1 MASVRTL
8 GPERKE
14 KMRKKRWPLVLAAAV
29 VVSVAGGVLAA
40 PLFTPTVQ
48 YETYEVAKTEV
59 VKTVS
64 ANGQLAE
71 SQVLA
76 YGTAEQPILIA
87 SNGNSLAIAQF
98 GASLEVDSISVKLG
112 EEVAKGDLLFTYLSP
127 FGQEVEVEAISSGIV
142 RSIDT
147 SSGLRTSGSVV
158 TIGSTKPVVSVFV
171 SEYDADLVQIDQTA
185 TIELDAINA
194 VFEGTVETLGQVA
207 QSVSGIKQYEV
218 LLSVSSVP
226 NGARFGMSATAEIVV
241 QTKQNVLA
249 VPLSAL
255 VGEDEP
261 QVDVLVTNGDSQS
274 IERMTLELGLIGDS
288 YAEVTQGVFAG
299 DQVITG
305 ISGTIPAPINFGPP
319 PGVRQGG

>member
-1 MASVRTL
+1 
-8 GPERKE
+8 
-14 KMRKKRWPLVLAAAV
+14 MRKKRWPLVLAAAV
-29 VVSVAGGVLAA
+29 VVSVAGGILAA

-48 YETYEVAKTEV
+48 YETYEVAPTEV

-71 SQVLA
+71 TQLLA
-76 YGTAEQPILIA
+76 YGTAEQPILVSA
-87 SNGNSLAIAQF
+87 NGNTLAIAQF
-98 GASLEVDSISVKLG
+98 GASLEVDVISVELG
-112 EEVAKGDLLFTYLSP
+112 EEVSKGDLLFTYLNP
-127 FGQEVEVEAISSGIV
+127 LGQEIEVEAMSSGVV
-142 RSIDT
+142 RSID
-147 SSGLRTSGSVV
+147 SSDGLRTSASVV

-171 SEYDADLVQIDQTA
+171 SEYDADLVQLGQVA

-194 VFEGTVETLGQVA
+194 VFEGTVDTVGQVA

-226 NGARFGMSATAEIVV
+226 SGARFGMSATAEIVV
-241 QTKQNVLA
+241 QTKTDVLA
-249 VPLSAL
+249 IPLSAL
-255 VGEDEP
+255 VGEEDP
-261 QVDVLVTNGDSQS
+261 QVDVLVTEGESQS
-274 IERMTLELGLIGDS
+274 IERRTLKLGLIGDS
-288 YAEVTQGVFAG
+288 FAEVTQGVFSG

>member
-1 MASVRTL
+1 
-8 GPERKE
+8 
-14 KMRKKRWPLVLAAAV
+14 MRKKRWPIVLAAAV
-29 VVSVAGGVLAA
+29 VMSVAGGILAA

-48 YETYEVAKTEV
+48 YETYEVAPTEV

-71 SQVLA
+71 TQLLA

-87 SNGNSLAIAQF
+87 ANGNTLAIAQF
-98 GASLEVDSISVKLG
+98 GASLEVDVISVELG
-112 EEVAKGDLLFTYLSP
+112 EEVSKGDLLFTYLNP
-127 FGQEVEVEAISSGIV
+127 LGQEIEVEAMSSGVV
-142 RSIDT
+142 RSID
-147 SSGLRTSGSVV
+147 SSDGLRTSASVV
-158 TIGSTKPVVSVFV
+158 TIGSTEPVVSVFV
-171 SEYDADLVQIDQTA
+171 SEYDADLVQLGQVA

-194 VFEGTVETLGQVA
+194 VFEGTVETVGQVA

-226 NGARFGMSATAEIVV
+226 SGARFGMSATAEIVV
-241 QTKQNVLA
+241 QTKTDVLA
-249 VPLSAL
+249 IPLSAL
-255 VGEDEP
+255 VGEEEP
-261 QVDVLVTNGDSQS
+261 QVDVLVTEGESQS
-274 IERMTLELGLIGDS
+274 IERRTLKLGLIGDS
-288 YAEVTQGVFAG
+288 FAEVTQGVFSG

>member
-1 MASVRTL
+1 
-8 GPERKE
+8 
-14 KMRKKRWPLVLAAAV
+14 MRKKRWPLVLAAAV
-29 VVSVAGGVLAA
+29 VVSVAGGILAA

-48 YETYEVAKTEV
+48 YETYEVAPTEV

-71 SQVLA
+71 TQLLA

-87 SNGNSLAIAQF
+87 ANGNTLAIAQF
-98 GASLEVDSISVKLG
+98 GASLEVDVISVELG
-112 EEVAKGDLLFTYLSP
+112 EEVSKGDLLFTYLNP
-127 FGQEVEVEAISSGIV
+127 LGQEIEVEAMSSGVV
-142 RSIDT
+142 RSID
-147 SSGLRTSGSVV
+147 SSDGLRTSASVV

-171 SEYDADLVQIDQTA
+171 SEYDADLVQLGQVA

-194 VFEGTVETLGQVA
+194 VFEGTVETVGQVA

-226 NGARFGMSATAEIVV
+226 SGARFGMSATAEIVV
-241 QTKQNVLA
+241 QTKTDVLA
-249 VPLSAL
+249 IPLSAL
-255 VGEDEP
+255 VGEEDP
-261 QVDVLVTNGDSQS
+261 QVDVLVTEGESQS
-274 IERMTLELGLIGDS
+274 IERRTLKLGLIGDS
-288 YAEVTQGVFAG
+288 FAEVTQGVFSG

>member
-1 MASVRTL
+1 
-8 GPERKE
+8 
-14 KMRKKRWPLVLAAAV
+14 MRKKRWPLVLAAAV
-29 VVSVAGGVLAA
+29 VVSVAGGILAA

-48 YETYEVAKTEV
+48 YETYEVTPTEV

-71 SQVLA
+71 TQLLA

-87 SNGNSLAIAQF
+87 ANGNTLAIAQF
-98 GASLEVDSISVKLG
+98 GASLEVDVISVELG
-112 EEVAKGDLLFTYLSP
+112 EEVSKGDLLFTYLNP
-127 FGQEVEVEAISSGIV
+127 LGQEIEVEAMSSGIV
-142 RSIDT
+142 RSID
-147 SSGLRTSGSVV
+147 SSDGLRTSASVV

-171 SEYDADLVQIDQTA
+171 SEYDADLVQLGQVA

-194 VFEGTVETLGQVA
+194 VFEGTVETVGQVA

-226 NGARFGMSATAEIVV
+226 SGARFGMSATAEIVV
-241 QTKQNVLA
+241 QTKTDVLA
-249 VPLSAL
+249 IPLSAL
-255 VGEDEP
+255 VGEEDP
-261 QVDVLVTNGDSQS
+261 QVDVLVTEGESQS
-274 IERMTLELGLIGDS
+274 IERRTLKLGLIGDS
-288 YAEVTQGVFAG
+288 FAEVTQGVFSG

>member
-1 MASVRTL
+1 
-8 GPERKE
+8 
-14 KMRKKRWPLVLAAAV
+14 MRKKRWPLVLAAAV
-29 VVSVAGGVLAA
+29 VVSVAGGILAA

-48 YETYEVAKTEV
+48 YETYEVAPTEV

-71 SQVLA
+71 TQLLA

-87 SNGNSLAIAQF
+87 ANGNTLAIAQF
-98 GASLEVDSISVKLG
+98 GASLEVDVISVELG
-112 EEVAKGDLLFTYLSP
+112 EEVSKGDLLFTYLNP
-127 FGQEVEVEAISSGIV
+127 LGQEIEVEAMSSGVV
-142 RSIDT
+142 RSID
-147 SSGLRTSGSVV
+147 SSDGLRTSASVV

-171 SEYDADLVQIDQTA
+171 SEYDADLVQLGQVA

-194 VFEGTVETLGQVA
+194 VFEGTVDTVGQVA

-226 NGARFGMSATAEIVV
+226 SGARFGMSATAEIVV
-241 QTKQNVLA
+241 QTKTDVLA
-249 VPLSAL
+249 IPLSAL
-255 VGEDEP
+255 VGEEEP
-261 QVDVLVTNGDSQS
+261 QVDVLVTDGESQS
-274 IERMTLELGLIGDS
+274 IERRTLKLGLIGDS
-288 YAEVTQGVFAG
+288 FAEVTQGVFSG

>member
-1 MASVRTL
+1 
-8 GPERKE
+8 
-14 KMRKKRWPLVLAAAV
+14 MRKKRWPLVLAAAV
-29 VVSVAGGVLAA
+29 VVSVAGGILAA

-48 YETYEVAKTEV
+48 YETYEVAPTEV

-71 SQVLA
+71 TQLLA
-76 YGTAEQPILIA
+76 YGTAEQPILISA
-87 SNGNSLAIAQF
+87 NGNTLAIAQF
-98 GASLEVDSISVKLG
+98 GASLEVDVISVELG
-112 EEVAKGDLLFTYLSP
+112 EEVSKGDLLFTYLNP
-127 FGQEVEVEAISSGIV
+127 LGQEIEVEAMSSGVV
-142 RSIDT
+142 RSID
-147 SSGLRTSGSVV
+147 SSDGLRTSASVV

-171 SEYDADLVQIDQTA
+171 SEYDADLVQLGQVA

-194 VFEGTVETLGQVA
+194 VFEGTVETVGQVA

-226 NGARFGMSATAEIVV
+226 SGARFGMSATAEIVV
-241 QTKQNVLA
+241 QTKTDVLA
-249 VPLSAL
+249 IPLSAL
-255 VGEDEP
+255 VGEEDP
-261 QVDVLVTNGDSQS
+261 QVDVLVTEGESQS
-274 IERMTLELGLIGDS
+274 IERRTLKLGLIGDS
-288 YAEVTQGVFAG
+288 FAEVTQGVFSG

>member
-1 MASVRTL
+1 
-8 GPERKE
+8 
-14 KMRKKRWPLVLAAAV
+14 MRKKRWPLVLAAAV
-29 VVSVAGGVLAA
+29 VVSVAGGILAA

-48 YETYEVAKTEV
+48 YETYEVTPTEV

-71 SQVLA
+71 TQLLA

-87 SNGNSLAIAQF
+87 ANGNTLAIAQF
-98 GASLEVDSISVKLG
+98 GASLEVDVIAVELG
-112 EEVAKGDLLFTYLSP
+112 EEVSKGDLLFTYLNP
-127 FGQEVEVEAISSGIV
+127 LGQEIEVEAMSSGVV
-142 RSIDT
+142 RSID
-147 SSGLRTSGSVV
+147 SSDGLRTSASVV
-158 TIGSTKPVVSVFV
+158 TIGSTEPVVSVFV
-171 SEYDADLVQIDQTA
+171 SEYDADLVQLGQVA

-194 VFEGTVETLGQVA
+194 VFEGTVETVGQVA

-226 NGARFGMSATAEIVV
+226 SGARFGMSATAEIVV
-241 QTKQNVLA
+241 QTKTDVLA
-249 VPLSAL
+249 IPLSAL
-255 VGEDEP
+255 VGEEEP
-261 QVDVLVTNGDSQS
+261 QVDVLVTEGESQS
-274 IERMTLELGLIGDS
+274 IERRTLTLGLIGDS
-288 YAEVTQGVFAG
+288 FAEVTQGVFSG

>member
-1 MASVRTL
+1 
-8 GPERKE
+8 
-14 KMRKKRWPLVLAAAV
+14 MRKKRWPLVLAAAV
-29 VVSVAGGVLAA
+29 VVSVAGGILAA

-48 YETYEVAKTEV
+48 YETYEVTPTEV
-59 VKTVS
+59 AKTVS

-71 SQVLA
+71 TQLLA

-87 SNGNSLAIAQF
+87 ANGNTLAIAQF
-98 GASLEVDSISVKLG
+98 GASLEVDVISVELG
-112 EEVAKGDLLFTYLSP
+112 EEVSKGDLLFTYLNP
-127 FGQEVEVEAISSGIV
+127 LGQEIEVEAMSSGVV
-142 RSIDT
+142 RSID
-147 SSGLRTSGSVV
+147 SSDGLRTSASVV

-171 SEYDADLVQIDQTA
+171 SEYDADLVQLGQVA

-194 VFEGTVETLGQVA
+194 VFEGTVETVGQVA

-226 NGARFGMSATAEIVV
+226 SGARFGMSATAEIVV
-241 QTKQNVLA
+241 QTKTDVLA
-249 VPLSAL
+249 IPLSAL
-255 VGEDEP
+255 VGEEDP
-261 QVDVLVTNGDSQS
+261 QVDVLVTEGESQS
-274 IERMTLELGLIGDS
+274 IERRTLTLGLIGDS
-288 YAEVTQGVFAG
+288 FAEVTQGVFSG

>member
-1 MASVRTL
+1 
-8 GPERKE
+8 
-14 KMRKKRWPLVLAAAV
+14 MRKKRWPIVLAAAL
-29 VVSVAGGVLAA
+29 VVSVAGGILAA

-48 YETYEVAKTEV
+48 YETYGVAPTEV

-71 SQVLA
+71 TQLLA

-87 SNGNSLAIAQF
+87 ANGNTLAIAQF
-98 GASLEVDSISVKLG
+98 GASLEVDVISVELG
-112 EEVAKGDLLFTYLSP
+112 EEVSKGDLLFTYLNP
-127 FGQEVEVEAISSGIV
+127 LGQEIEVEAMSSGVV
-142 RSIDT
+142 RSID
-147 SSGLRTSGSVV
+147 SSDGLRTSASVV
-158 TIGSTKPVVSVFV
+158 TIGSTEPVVSVFV
-171 SEYDADLVQIDQTA
+171 SEYDADLVQLGQVA

-194 VFEGTVETLGQVA
+194 VFEGTVETVGQVA

-226 NGARFGMSATAEIVV
+226 SGARFGMSATAEIVV
-241 QTKQNVLA
+241 QTKTDVLA
-249 VPLSAL
+249 IPLSAL
-255 VGEDEP
+255 VGEEDP
-261 QVDVLVTNGDSQS
+261 QVDVLVTEGESQS
-274 IERMTLELGLIGDS
+274 IERRTLKLGLIGDS
-288 YAEVTQGVFAG
+288 FAEVTQGVFSG

>member
-1 MASVRTL
+1 
-8 GPERKE
+8 
-14 KMRKKRWPLVLAAAV
+14 MRKKRWPLVLAAAV
-29 VVSVAGGVLAA
+29 VVSVAGGILAA

-48 YETYEVAKTEV
+48 YETYGVAPTEV

-71 SQVLA
+71 TQLLA

-87 SNGNSLAIAQF
+87 ANGNTLAIAQF
-98 GASLEVDSISVKLG
+98 GASLEVDVISVELG
-112 EEVAKGDLLFTYLSP
+112 EEVSKGDLLFTYLNP
-127 FGQEVEVEAISSGIV
+127 LGQEIEVEAMSSGIV
-142 RSIDT
+142 RSID
-147 SSGLRTSGSVV
+147 SSDGLRTSASVV
-158 TIGSTKPVVSVFV
+158 TIGSTEPVVSVFV
-171 SEYDADLVQIDQTA
+171 SEYDADLVQLGQVA

-194 VFEGTVETLGQVA
+194 VFEGTVETVGQVA

-226 NGARFGMSATAEIVV
+226 SGARFGMSATAEIVV
-241 QTKQNVLA
+241 QTKTDVLA
-249 VPLSAL
+249 IPLSAL
-255 VGEDEP
+255 VGEEDP
-261 QVDVLVTNGDSQS
+261 QVDVLVTEGESQS
-274 IERMTLELGLIGDS
+274 IERRTLKLGLIGDS
-288 YAEVTQGVFAG
+288 FAEVTQGVFSG

>member
-1 MASVRTL
+1 
-8 GPERKE
+8 
-14 KMRKKRWPLVLAAAV
+14 MRKKRWPLVLAAAV
-29 VVSVAGGVLAA
+29 VVSVAGGILAA

-48 YETYEVAKTEV
+48 YETYEVTPTEV

-71 SQVLA
+71 TQLLA

-87 SNGNSLAIAQF
+87 ANGNTLAIAQF
-98 GASLEVDSISVKLG
+98 GASLEVDVISVELG
-112 EEVAKGDLLFTYLSP
+112 EEVSKGDLLFTYLNP
-127 FGQEVEVEAISSGIV
+127 LGQEIEVEAMSSGVV
-142 RSIDT
+142 RSID
-147 SSGLRTSGSVV
+147 SSDGLRTSASVV

-171 SEYDADLVQIDQTA
+171 SEYDADLVQLGQVA

-194 VFEGTVETLGQVA
+194 VFEGTVETVGQVA

-226 NGARFGMSATAEIVV
+226 SGARFGMSATAEIVV
-241 QTKQNVLA
+241 QTKTDVLA
-249 VPLSAL
+249 IPLSAL
-255 VGEDEP
+255 VGEEDP
-261 QVDVLVTNGDSQS
+261 QVDVLVTEGESQS
-274 IERMTLELGLIGDS
+274 IERRTLKLGLIGDS
-288 YAEVTQGVFAG
+288 FAEVTQGVFSG

>member
-1 MASVRTL
+1 
-8 GPERKE
+8 
-14 KMRKKRWPLVLAAAV
+14 MRKKRWPLVLAAAV
-29 VVSVAGGVLAA
+29 VVSVAGGILAA

-48 YETYEVAKTEV
+48 YETYEVTPTEV

-71 SQVLA
+71 TQLLA

-87 SNGNSLAIAQF
+87 ANGNTLAIAQF
-98 GASLEVDSISVKLG
+98 GASLEVDVISVELG
-112 EEVAKGDLLFTYLSP
+112 EEVSKGDLLFTYLNP
-127 FGQEVEVEAISSGIV
+127 LGQEIEVEAMSSGVV
-142 RSIDT
+142 RSID
-147 SSGLRTSGSVV
+147 SSDGLRTSASVV
-158 TIGSTKPVVSVFV
+158 TIGSTEPVVSVFV
-171 SEYDADLVQIDQTA
+171 SEYDADLVQLGQVA

-194 VFEGTVETLGQVA
+194 VFEGTVDTVGQVA

-226 NGARFGMSATAEIVV
+226 SGARFGMSATAEIVV
-241 QTKQNVLA
+241 QTKTDVLA
-249 VPLSAL
+249 IPLSAL
-255 VGEDEP
+255 VGEEDP
-261 QVDVLVTNGDSQS
+261 QVDVLVTEGESQS
-274 IERMTLELGLIGDS
+274 IERRTLKLGLIGDS
-288 YAEVTQGVFAG
+288 FAEVTQGVFSG

>member
-1 MASVRTL
+1 
-8 GPERKE
+8 
-14 KMRKKRWPLVLAAAV
+14 MRKKRWPIVLAAAV
-29 VVSVAGGVLAA
+29 VMSVAGGILAA

-48 YETYEVAKTEV
+48 YETYEVAPTEV

-71 SQVLA
+71 TQLLA

-87 SNGNSLAIAQF
+87 ANGNTLAIAQF
-98 GASLEVDSISVKLG
+98 GASLEVDVISVELG
-112 EEVAKGDLLFTYLSP
+112 EEVSKGDLLFTYLNP
-127 FGQEVEVEAISSGIV
+127 LGQEIEVEAMSSGVV
-142 RSIDT
+142 RSID
-147 SSGLRTSGSVV
+147 SSDGLRTSASVV

-171 SEYDADLVQIDQTA
+171 SEYDADLVQLGQVA

-194 VFEGTVETLGQVA
+194 VFEGTVETVGQVA

-226 NGARFGMSATAEIVV
+226 SGARFGMSATAEIVV
-241 QTKQNVLA
+241 QTKTDVLA
-249 VPLSAL
+249 IPLSAL
-255 VGEDEP
+255 VGEEDP
-261 QVDVLVTNGDSQS
+261 QVDVLVTEGESQS
-274 IERMTLELGLIGDS
+274 IERRTLKLGLIGDS
-288 YAEVTQGVFAG
+288 FAEVTQGVFSG

>member
-1 MASVRTL
+1 
-8 GPERKE
+8 
-14 KMRKKRWPLVLAAAV
+14 MRKKRWPIVLAAAV
-29 VVSVAGGVLAA
+29 VMSVAGGILAA

-48 YETYEVAKTEV
+48 YETYEVAPTEV

-71 SQVLA
+71 TQLLA

-87 SNGNSLAIAQF
+87 ANGNTLAIAQF
-98 GASLEVDSISVKLG
+98 GASLEVDVISVELG
-112 EEVAKGDLLFTYLSP
+112 EEVSKGDLLFTYLNP
-127 FGQEVEVEAISSGIV
+127 LGQEIEVEAMSSGVV
-142 RSIDT
+142 RSID
-147 SSGLRTSGSVV
+147 SSDGLRTSASVV
-158 TIGSTKPVVSVFV
+158 TIGSTEPVVSVFV
-171 SEYDADLVQIDQTA
+171 SEYDADLVQLGQVA

-194 VFEGTVETLGQVA
+194 VFEGTVETVGQVA

-226 NGARFGMSATAEIVV
+226 SGARFGMSATAEIVV
-241 QTKQNVLA
+241 QTKTDVLA
-249 VPLSAL
+249 IPLSAL
-255 VGEDEP
+255 VGEEEP
-261 QVDVLVTNGDSQS
+261 QVDVLVTEGESQS
-274 IERMTLELGLIGDS
+274 IERRTLTLGLIGDS
-288 YAEVTQGVFAG
+288 FAEVTQGVFSG

>member
-1 MASVRTL
+1 
-8 GPERKE
+8 
-14 KMRKKRWPLVLAAAV
+14 MRKKRWPLVLAAAV
-29 VVSVAGGVLAA
+29 VVSVAGGILAA

-48 YETYEVAKTEV
+48 YETYEVAPTEV

-71 SQVLA
+71 TQLLA

-87 SNGNSLAIAQF
+87 ANGNTLAIAQF
-98 GASLEVDSISVKLG
+98 GASLEVDVISVELG
-112 EEVAKGDLLFTYLSP
+112 EEVSKGDLLFTYLNP
-127 FGQEVEVEAISSGIV
+127 LGQEIEVEAMSSGVV
-142 RSIDT
+142 RSID
-147 SSGLRTSGSVV
+147 SSDGLRTSASVV
-158 TIGSTKPVVSVFV
+158 TIGSTEPVVSVFV
-171 SEYDADLVQIDQTA
+171 SEYDADLVQLGQVA

-194 VFEGTVETLGQVA
+194 VFEGTVETVGQVA

-226 NGARFGMSATAEIVV
+226 SGARFGMSATAEIVV
-241 QTKQNVLA
+241 QTKTDVLA
-249 VPLSAL
+249 IPLSAL
-255 VGEDEP
+255 VGEEDP
-261 QVDVLVTNGDSQS
+261 QVDVLVTEGESQS
-274 IERMTLELGLIGDS
+274 IERRTLKLGLIGDS
-288 YAEVTQGVFAG
+288 FAEVTQGVFSG